1 MKNTHLEHPEDTI
14 LTGDLS
20 VLDAL
25 EQEQEISVKYD
36 GAPAIVWG
44 KNPATGRQFVGTKS
58 VFNKVKI
65 KICESPADVM
75 THYEGHPVQ
84 DILLACLRWL
94 PDTDNIYQGD
104 FIGFGGKEQYRPNT
118 IVYDFDDVVMEHLI
132 IAPHTQYTT
141 TTTLKDA
148 KAKPLNHNLDC
159 NSDCLFIKPN
169 AGTSIGQYNKYGSK
183 FEFKNYLKFVRQMA
197 NMVTFVTTKEAK
209 ELKKELNSHIRYGI
223 HINSE
228 DFENEFL
235 ISLWISVK
243 NLKMIALGQCRHR
256 WGPDAYL
263 IDEGGNPE
271 LVDAEGYV
279 IHNKIGS
286 YKLID
291 REWFSHANFNNQRWA
306 KCDAN

>member
-84 DILLACLRWL
+84 DILLECLKYL
-94 PDTDNIYQGD
+94 PDTENIYQGD
-104 FIGFGGKEQYRPNT
+104 FIGFGGESEYQPNT
-118 IVYDFDDVVMEHLI
+118 LVYDFDDEVKEQI
-132 IAPHTQYTT
+132 IVAPHTQYTT

-148 KAKPLNHNLDC
+148 EAKPIKSNLDGTF
-159 NSDCLFIKPN
+159 DCLFIKPN
-169 AGTSIGQYNKYGSK
+169 AGTSIGQYNRYGSK
-183 FEFKNYLKFVRQMA
+183 FDFKNYLKFVKQMA
-197 NMVTFVTTKEAK
+197 SMVTFLTASDAK
-209 ELKKELNSHIRYGI
+209 AMKTELNRYIRNGHYI
-223 HINSE
+223 HPE
-228 DFENEFL
+228 DFGNELL
-235 ISLWISVK
+235 ISLWVSVK
-243 NLKMIALGQCRHR
+243 NLKMMALSQCRHR

-263 IDEGGNPE
+263 MDEGGNPE
-271 LVDAEGYV
+271 LIDAEGYV

-291 REWFSHANFNNQRWA
+291 REWFSHANFNNTRWA
-306 KCDAN
+306 NAKTN